1 MGLFTS
7 VIVFEYPFNERI
19 RAYLRLEY
27 LFDGLF
33 FFAREGDSRQHQV
46 AVSSLFDLLDVC
58 ERTDVKGAVLQ
69 DLERQRVALVG
80 LRDHPGV
87 AQDALEGM
95 LRELEKVVAALAAP
109 GKTGQ
114 SLRENEW
121 LTSLRGRL
129 SVPGGATQV
138 DMPSYYAWQHKP
150 EAARCADLQA
160 WLAPFIALHD
170 GLTLALRLL
179 RESGRKADIVAEQGA
194 YQQMLGGKQYQLLR
208 VWIDPDQGVFPE
220 ISANKYMIWI
230 RFSTQ
235 DGEFKPQQV
244 ARSIPFQMTLC
255 NS

>member
-1 MGLFTS
+1 M
-7 VIVFEYPFNERI
+7 IVYEYPFNERI

-27 LFDGLF
+27 LFDRLF

-46 AVSSLFDLLDVC
+46 AVTSLFDLLDAC
-58 ERTDVKGAVLQ
+58 ERTDVKGSVLQ

-95 LRELEKVVAALAAP
+95 LRDMEKVTTALAAP

-129 SVPGGATQV
+129 SVPGSATQV
-138 DMPSYYAWQHKP
+138 DMPSYFAWQNKS

-160 WLAPFIALHD
+160 WVAPFFPLYD

-179 RESGRKADIVAEQGA
+179 RESGRKSDIVGEQGA
-194 YQQMLGGKQYQLLR
+194 YQQMLGGKQFQLLR
-208 VWIDPDQGVFPE
+208 VWLDPALGVFPE

-244 ARSIPFQMTLC
+244 AHDVPFQMTLC